1 MNTISKYSRYY
12 LICTLALL
20 FCANS
25 ASAQSKVDSVQKMNE
40 VVIRAYLSDQPILK
54 VPSSVSL
61 ISSKAL
67 RDQPGIS
74 MLPAFNTLPGIRM
87 EERSPGSYRLSI
99 RGSLLRSPFG
109 VRNVKVYIDDF
120 PLTDAGGN
128 TYLNSLDVG
137 SINNIEVLKGPDGS
151 LFGANSGGVVLLNP
165 FDRHSDSTWASANI
179 TSGSYGLF
187 QEKIAVQKKWDNN
200 YLNVNHSYQT
210 SQGYREHSSMQ
221 RHYGQIGYRWNYSKA
236 SQLRFLALY
245 SDLDYQTPGGL
256 TPAQYA
262 ANPKLARPSTPAVAG
277 PVAQKAR
284 IENKTFFGGV
294 VNETNLT
301 KNFRHVLALYG
312 SHTDFM
318 NPFITNYEVRSEG
331 TLGLRTYFELLGNA
345 NSSVTWK
352 WNAGLELQGTNADIA
367 NYNNNRGTRG
377 NIQAQ
382 DDIISRQFF
391 YFTRF
396 SANIGERL
404 TAEVAASFN
413 YFKYEFDKNVQTP
426 TSNLVRKF
434 DPQLMPRFALSYQLT
449 DGFALRTSV
458 SRGYSTP
465 TIAEVRASDNKI
477 NSTLESETGWNYEG
491 GFRLRDKSDRFWLDA
506 SLFNYRLESAIVRRV
521 NADDTEFYLN
531 AGGTK
536 QSGFETQASY
546 WLIAP
551 GTKGFISGLQ
561 LQNSY
566 TLSKYYFR
574 NYLNGAANYSGN
586 RLTGVP
592 RGVVVSGIDLRVE
605 KHFYLFAQ
613 HNYTSK
619 IPLNDANSLYAGDY
633 HLIHFKAGWRKTTP
647 GKPSLDVFAGVDNLL
662 NKNYSLGNDLN
673 AFGNRYFNAA
683 PLRNFFGGVKLT
695 L

>member
-1 MNTISKYSRYY
+1 MNIPLKYTRNYFAC
-12 LICTLALL
+12 LFTL
-20 FCANS
+20 FFSVNS
-25 ASAQSKVDSVQKMNE
+25 LNAQTKVDSVQRMDE
-40 VVIRAYLSDQPILK
+40 IVVRGYISEQPILK
-54 VPSSVSL
+54 APSSVSV

-74 MLPAFNTLPGIRM
+74 MLPAFNSVPGIRM

-137 SINNIEVLKGPDGS
+137 SINNIEILKGPDGS

-165 FDRHSDSTWASANI
+165 FDKRSDSTWASANI

-187 QEKIAVQKKWDNN
+187 QEKIAVQKRWTNN

-210 SQGYREHSSMQ
+210 SEGYREHSSMK
-221 RHYGQIGYRWNYSKA
+221 RHYGQVGYRWNYSQS
-236 SQLRFLALY
+236 SQLRILALY
-245 SDLDYQTPGGL
+245 SDLEYQTPGGL
-256 TPAQYA
+256 TTAQYA
-262 ANPKLARPSTPAVAG
+262 ANPKLARPSTATVAG

-284 IENKTFFGGV
+284 IENNTFFGGL
-294 VNETNLT
+294 VNEISLS
-301 KNFRHVLALYG
+301 KNFRHVLALFG
-312 SHTDFM
+312 SHTDFL
-318 NPFITNYEVRSEG
+318 NPFITNYEVRDEG
-331 TLGLRTYFELLGNA
+331 TLGLRSYFELAGNA
-345 NSSVTWK
+345 SKNINWK
-352 WNAGLELQGTNADIA
+352 WNAGLELQGTDADIA
-367 NYNNNRGTRG
+367 NYDNNKGERGKS
-377 NIQAQ
+377 QAQ

-396 SANIGERL
+396 SANLGEKL
-404 TAEVAASFN
+404 TAEAAASFN
-413 YFKYEFDKNVQTP
+413 YYTYEFDKNIK
-426 TSNLVRKF
+426 TSTSRSVRKF
-434 DPQLMPRFALSYQLT
+434 DPQLMPRFALSYQIS
-449 DGFALRTSV
+449 DGMALRTSV

-477 NSTLESETGWNYEG
+477 NTTLESETGWNYEG
-491 GFRLRDKSDRFWLDA
+491 GVRLRDNTDRFWLDA
-506 SLFNYRLESAIVRRV
+506 SLFNYRLENAIVRRV

-546 WLIAP
+546 WLIHP

-574 NYLNGAANYSGN
+574 NYLNGTANYSGN

-592 RGVVVSGIDLRVE
+592 RGVVISGIDLRV
-605 KHFYLFAQ
+605 KKNFYVFAQ

-619 IPLNDANSLYAGDY
+619 IPLNDANSLFSGDY
-633 HLIHFKAGWRKTTP
+633 NLIHFKAGWRRSTP
-647 GKPSLDVFAGVDNLL
+647 GKPALDFFAGVDNLL
-662 NKNYSLGNDLN
+662 DENYSLGNDLN
-673 AFGNRYFNAA
+673 AFGGRYFNAA
-683 PLRNFFGGVKLT
+683 PRRNFFGGLKVT

>member
-1 MNTISKYSRYY
+1 MNTFPEYSRS
-12 LICTLALL
+12 LLTCALTLL
-20 FCANS
+20 FYFNS
-25 ASAQSKVDSVQKMNE
+25 AFAQSKIDSVQKMNE

-54 VPSSVSL
+54 IPASVSY
-61 ISSKAL
+61 IGSKAL
-67 RDQPGIS
+67 NDQPGIS
-74 MLPAFNTLPGIRM
+74 MLPALNSLPGIRM

-137 SINNIEVLKGPDGS
+137 SINNIEVLRGPDGS

-165 FDRHSDSTWASANI
+165 FDKRSDSSWASANI

-187 QEKIAVQKKWDNN
+187 QEKIAVQKKWNNN
-200 YLNVNHSYQT
+200 YLNINHSYQT

-221 RHYGQIGYRWNYSKA
+221 RHYGQVGYRWNYSKI
-236 SQLRFLALY
+236 SQVRFLALY

-284 IENKTFFGGV
+284 IDNKTFFGGV
-294 VNETNLT
+294 AHETNLFR
-301 KNFRHVLALYG
+301 NFRHVLALYG
-312 SHTDFM
+312 SHTNFL
-318 NPFITNYEVRSEG
+318 NPFITNYEVRDEG
-331 TLGLRTYFELLGNA
+331 TLGLRTYFELSGNS
-345 NSSVTWK
+345 NSNISWK
-352 WNAGLELQGTNADIA
+352 WNAGLELQGTSADIA
-367 NYNNNRGTRG
+367 NYDNNRGTRG
-377 NIQAQ
+377 DLQAQ
-382 DDIISRQFF
+382 DDINSRQFF

-413 YFKYEFDKNVQTP
+413 YYKYEFDKNIQTP
-426 TSNLVRKF
+426 TSNAVRKF
-434 DPQLMPRFALSYQLT
+434 DPQLMPRFALAYQIT

-477 NSTLESETGWNYEG
+477 NTTLESETGWNYEG
-491 GFRLRDKSDRFWLDA
+491 GIRLRDRTDRFWLDA

-546 WLIAP
+546 WLIRP
-551 GTKGFISGLQ
+551 GTKGLISGLQ

-574 NYLNGAANYSGN
+574 NYLNGTANYSGN

-592 RGVVVSGIDLRVE
+592 RGVVVTGVDLRID
-605 KHFYLFAQ
+605 KHFYLFGQ

-633 HLIHFKAGWRKTTP
+633 HLVHFKAGWRKTASK
-647 GKPSLDVFAGVDNLL
+647 KPSLDVFVGVDNLL
-662 NKNYSLGNDLN
+662 DKKYSLGNDLN

-683 PLRNFFGGVKLT
+683 PLRNFFGGMKLT

>member
-1 MNTISKYSRYY
+1 MDILTKQPVFRAI
-12 LICTLALL
+12 LTTALL
-20 FCANS
+20 LPFNTS
-25 ASAQSKVDSVQKMNE
+25 FSQSKVDSVQRMDE
-40 VVIRAYLSDQPILK
+40 IVVRGYLSEQPILK
-54 VPSSVSL
+54 VPSSVSV
-61 ISSKAL
+61 ITNKAL

-74 MLPAFNTLPGIRM
+74 MLPAFNSIAGIRM

-137 SINNIEVLKGPDGS
+137 SINNIEILKGPDGS
-151 LFGANSGGVVLLNP
+151 LFGANSGGVVLLNA
-165 FDRHSDSTWASANI
+165 FDKRSDSTWASANV

-187 QEKIAVQKKWDNN
+187 QEKIALQKTWSNN

-210 SQGYREHSSMQ
+210 SDGYREHSSMQ
-221 RHYGQIGYRWNYSKA
+221 RHYGQVGYRWNYSKA

-245 SDLDYQTPGGL
+245 SDLEYQTPGGL
-256 TPAQYA
+256 TNAQYA
-262 ANPKLARPSTPAVAG
+262 ANPKLARPSSATVAG

-294 VNETNLT
+294 VNETNLSD
-301 KNFRHVLALYG
+301 NFRHVLALFG
-312 SHTDFM
+312 SHTDFL
-318 NPFITNYEVRSEG
+318 NPFITNYEVRDEG
-331 TLGLRTYFELLGNA
+331 TLGLRTYFELVGND
-345 NSSVTWK
+345 NKTVSWK

-367 NYNNNRGTRG
+367 NYDNNRGVRG
-377 NIQAQ
+377 NLQAQ
-382 DDIISRQFF
+382 DDIMSRQFF

-396 SANIGERL
+396 SASLSEKL
-404 TAEVAASFN
+404 TAEVAASLN
-413 YFKYEFDKNVQTP
+413 YYKYEFDKNAQTP
-426 TSNLVRKF
+426 TSQPVRKF
-434 DPQLMPRFALSYQLT
+434 DPQLMPRFALSYQVS
-449 DGFALRTSV
+449 DGMAFRTSI

-477 NSTLESETGWNYEG
+477 NTNLESETGWNYEG
-491 GFRLRDKSDRFWLDA
+491 GIRLRDRTDRFWLDA
-506 SLFNYRLESAIVRRV
+506 SLFNYRLQSAIVRRV

-546 WLIAP
+546 WLIHP
-551 GTKGFISGLQ
+551 GTKGFVSGLQ

-574 NYLNGAANYSGN
+574 NYLNGAVNYSGN

-592 RGVVVSGIDLRVE
+592 RGVVISGIDLRLE

-613 HNYTSK
+613 HNYTSR
-619 IPLNDANSLYAGDY
+619 IPLNDANSLFSGDY
-633 HLIHFKAGWRKTTP
+633 NLIHFKAGWRKSSP
-647 GKPSLDVFAGVDNLL
+647 GKPTLDIFAGVDNLL
-662 NKNYSLGNDLN
+662 NETYSLGNDLN
-673 AFGNRYFNAA
+673 AFGGRYFNAA
-683 PLRNFFGGVKLT
+683 PRRNFFGGIKVT

>member
-1 MNTISKYSRYY
+1 MNILTKYCRFGTV
-12 LICTLALL
+12 LTTALML
-20 FCANS
+20 FVNTGFS
-25 ASAQSKVDSVQKMNE
+25 QSKVDSVQRMDE
-40 VVIRAYLSDQPILK
+40 VVIRGYISEQPILK
-54 VPSSVSL
+54 APSSVSV
-61 ISSKAL
+61 ISNKAL

-74 MLPAFNTLPGIRM
+74 MLPAFNSIAGIRM

-128 TYLNSLDVG
+128 TYLNSLDIG
-137 SINNIEVLKGPDGS
+137 GINNIEILKGPDGS

-165 FDRHSDSTWASANI
+165 FDKRSDSTWASATI

-187 QEKIAVQKKWDNN
+187 QEKIALQKKWSDN
-200 YLNVNHSYQT
+200 YLNVNHSYQ
-210 SQGYREHSSMQ
+210 SSDGYREHSSMQ
-221 RHYGQIGYRWNYSKA
+221 RHYGQAGYRWNYSKA

-256 TPAQYA
+256 TTAQYA
-262 ANPKLARPSTPAVAG
+262 VNPKLARPSTATVAG

-284 IENKTFFGGV
+284 IDNKTFFGGV

-301 KNFRHVLALYG
+301 GNFRHVLALFG
-312 SHTDFM
+312 SHTDFV
-318 NPFITNYEVRSEG
+318 NPFITNYEVREEG
-331 TLGLRTYFELLGNA
+331 TLGLRTYFELVGKASQTLN
-345 NSSVTWK
+345 WK
-352 WNAGLELQGTNADIA
+352 WNAGLELQGTSADIA
-367 NYNNNRGTRG
+367 NYDNNRGVRG
-377 NIQAQ
+377 NIKAQ

-396 SANIGERL
+396 SANLGEKL

-413 YFKYEFDKNVQTP
+413 YYKYEFDKNVQTA
-426 TSNLVRKF
+426 TSNSERKF
-434 DPQLMPRFALSYQLT
+434 DPQLMPRFALSYQVS
-449 DGFALRTSV
+449 DGMALRTSV

-477 NSTLESETGWNYEG
+477 NTTLESETGWNYEAG
-491 GFRLRDKSDRFWLDA
+491 IRLRDRTDRFWLDA
-506 SLFNYRLESAIVRRV
+506 SLFNYRLQSAIVRRV

-536 QSGFETQASY
+536 QSGFEAQASY
-546 WLIAP
+546 WLIHP
-551 GTKGFISGLQ
+551 GSEGLVSGLQ

-574 NYLNGAANYSGN
+574 NYLNGSVNYSGN

-592 RGVVVSGIDLRVE
+592 RGVVISGIDLRIE

-619 IPLNDANSLYAGDY
+619 IPLNDANSLFSGEYN
-633 HLIHFKAGWRKTTP
+633 LIHFKAGWRRSAP
-647 GKPSLDVFAGVDNLL
+647 GKPTLDIFAGVDNLL
-662 NKNYSLGNDLN
+662 NENYSLGNDLN
-673 AFGNRYFNAA
+673 AFGGRYFNAA
-683 PLRNFFGGVKLT
+683 PGRNFFGGVKVIL
-695 L
+695 

>member
-1 MNTISKYSRYY
+1 MNNLPKYSGQSII
-12 LICTLALL
+12 LTTALL
-20 FCANS
+20 LSFNS
-25 ASAQSKVDSVQKMNE
+25 GIAQSKVDSVQRMNE
-40 VVIRAYLSDQPILK
+40 VVVRGYISEQPILK
-54 VPSSVSL
+54 VPSSVMV
-61 ISSKAL
+61 IGSKAL

-74 MLPAFNTLPGIRM
+74 MLPAFNSLPGIRM

-128 TYLNSLDVG
+128 TYLNSLDIG
-137 SINNIEVLKGPDGS
+137 SINNIEILKGPDGS

-165 FDRHSDSTWASANI
+165 FEKHSDSSWASANI

-187 QEKIAVQKKWDNN
+187 QEKVALQKKWTSNI
-200 YLNVNHSYQT
+200 LNVNHSYQT
-210 SQGYREHSSMQ
+210 SDGYREHSSMK
-221 RHYGQIGYRWNYSKA
+221 RHFGQIGYRWNYSKV
-236 SQLRFLALY
+236 SQLRILALY
-245 SDLDYQTPGGL
+245 SDLNYQTPGGL
-256 TPAQYA
+256 TTAQYA
-262 ANPKLARPSTPAVAG
+262 ANPKLARPSTATVAG

-294 VNETNLT
+294 VNETNLFR
-301 KNFRHVLALYG
+301 NFRHVLALFG
-312 SHTDFM
+312 SHTDFT
-318 NPFITNYEVRSEG
+318 NPFITNYEVRDEG
-331 TLGLRTYFELLGNA
+331 TLGLRTYFELVGDATKGIN
-345 NSSVTWK
+345 WK

-367 NYNNNRGTRG
+367 NYNNNRGIRG
-377 NIQAQ
+377 SSQAQ

-396 SANIGERL
+396 SANLGERL

-413 YFKYEFDKNVQTP
+413 YYKYEFDKNVKTP
-426 TSNLVRKF
+426 TSYLIRKF
-434 DPQLMPRFALSYQLT
+434 DPQLMPRFALSYQLN
-449 DGFALRTSV
+449 DGMALRTSL
-458 SRGYSTP
+458 SRGYSNP

-477 NSTLESETGWNYEG
+477 NNSLQSETGWNYEG
-491 GFRLRDKSDRFWLDA
+491 GLRLRDRTDRFWLDA
-506 SLFNYRLESAIVRRV
+506 SLFNYRLQNAIVRRV
-521 NADDTEFYLN
+521 NAVDTEFYLN

-546 WLIAP
+546 WLIQP
-551 GTKGFISGLQ
+551 GTKGFVSGLQ

-574 NYLNGAANYSGN
+574 DYMNGKISYSGN

-592 RGVVVSGIDLRVE
+592 RGVVISGIDLRIE
-605 KHFYLFAQ
+605 KQFYLFAQ

-619 IPLNDANSLYAGDY
+619 IPLNDANSLFSRDY
-633 HLIHFKAGWRKTTP
+633 NLIHFKAGWRKTTA
-647 GKPSLDVFAGVDNLL
+647 GKPAIDLFVGVDNLL
-662 NKNYSLGNDLN
+662 NENYSLGNDLN
-673 AFGNRYFNAA
+673 AFGGRYFNAA
-683 PLRNFFGGVKLT
+683 PQRNFFGGLKVT